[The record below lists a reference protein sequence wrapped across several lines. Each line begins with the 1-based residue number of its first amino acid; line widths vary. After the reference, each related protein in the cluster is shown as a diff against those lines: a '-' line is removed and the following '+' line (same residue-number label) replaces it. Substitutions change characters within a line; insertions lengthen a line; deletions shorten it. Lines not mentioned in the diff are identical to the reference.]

1 MNILKPLKKYY
12 LTDDDTDQQRL
23 NVEDDNIENSHSTF
37 RRKASELHKS
47 VQQQNISVMSDEQ
60 QIISSR
66 RNSEDKSEETDIKE
80 EEVEVIDLSD
90 SEIEDMEIDPPQQES
105 TSQLELN
112 LIPKPSPNVSTS
124 RQTTPSPST
133 LPHFLHSNT
142 FMKTLEWKP
151 ACHLSFTLITVPT
164 DSETMC
170 GLERLS
176 DNKIIHFTW
185 I

>member
-1 MNILKPLKKYY
+1 MRKAQLGRSWCVQVIMNILKPLKKYY

-124 RQTTPSPST
+124 RQATTSPSI
-133 LPHFLHSNT
+133 SRY
-142 FMKTLEWKP
+142 
-151 ACHLSFTLITVPT
+151 
-164 DSETMC
+164 D
-170 GLERLS
+170 G
-176 DNKIIHFTW
+176 
-185 I
+185 